1 MKPNKPAARFKET
14 ELKLALPNS
23 GASRLFECLAKT
35 STLAKRAA
43 VHLNLHNIYFDSPAQ
58 HLRQARIALRL
69 RRVDSDGKQEGHWLQ
84 TLKMGGQSDSALSQR
99 GEWEVPVPG
108 PQLSLQ
114 ALQDTPW
121 TEFDPSGEI
130 FRSLNPCFTTRF
142 KRVSWVVSRRDGT
155 KIEVSLDLGD
165 IVVGT
170 KSTPIC
176 ELELELLAGQPDA
189 LFGTAHTLSQSLAVL
204 PLNASKSERGY
215 TLAQDDPVQAT
226 FARPPLLNADMNIN
240 AAAQKVLREMFGH
253 FTANLYRLLTTNEPE
268 AVHQARI
275 GWRRFKSSMRLFKP
289 ALIPQTRPFLKDL
302 QDVLLHLGEL
312 RNINVA
318 RFDTLPALADLYIA
332 GNGRRAK
339 HLRTMSQALEHA
351 AQMELA
357 DLRAALQAPAVGTC
371 LLLMTQWL
379 ENLSGSPQ
387 TDKAAM
393 HLTESL
399 ASFAKR
405 RTGRLHQ
412 QLQHI
417 CQLDEADN
425 AHQIRLLAKRL
436 RYNVESLRPLLPKKL
451 GLAEHQLALQLQARL
466 GAQRDVA
473 QALHLLTQLGAA
485 PELLAFMQGY
495 CLGYS
500 HASPA
505 SAAPPK

>member
-1 MKPNKPAARFKET
+1 VKHNKPAARFKET
-14 ELKLALPNS
+14 ELKLALPTSDANH
-23 GASRLFECLAKT
+23 LFERLSKT

-43 VHLNLHNIYFDSPAQ
+43 VHLNLHNIYFDSPSQ
-58 HLRQARIALRL
+58 SLRQARIALRL
-69 RRVDSDGKQEGHWLQ
+69 RRVDSDDHQEGHWLQ

-108 PQLSLQ
+108 PQLSFQ

-121 TEFDPSGEI
+121 TEFDPNGEI
-130 FRSLNPCFTTRF
+130 FRSLSPCFTTRF
-142 KRVSWVVSRRDGT
+142 KRVSWVVRRRDGT
-155 KIEVSLDLGD
+155 QLEVSLDLGD

-170 KSTPIC
+170 KSAPIC

-189 LFGTAHTLSQSLAVL
+189 LFGTAQALSQSLAVL

-226 FARPPLLNADMNIN
+226 FARPPLLNADMDIN
-240 AAAQKVLREMFGH
+240 AAAQKVLREMFGQ
-253 FTANLYRLLTTNEPE
+253 FTGNLYRLLNTNEPE

-289 ALIPQTRPFLKDL
+289 ALIPQTRPSLKDL

-339 HLRTMSQALEHA
+339 HLKSMTQTLEHA
-351 AQMELA
+351 AQMALA
-357 DLRAALQAPAVGTC
+357 DVRAALQAPEVGTC

-379 ENLSGSPQ
+379 ENLSGSTQ
-387 TDKAAM
+387 TNKTAM

-405 RTGRLHQ
+405 RTGRLHH
-412 QLQHI
+412 QLQQI

-436 RYNVESLRPLLPKKL
+436 RYNVESLRHLLPKKL

-466 GAQRDVA
+466 GAQRDVV

-495 CLGYS
+495 SLGYL

>member
-1 MKPNKPAARFKET
+1 
-14 ELKLALPNS
+14 
-23 GASRLFECLAKT
+23 
-35 STLAKRAA
+35 
-43 VHLNLHNIYFDSPAQ
+43 
-58 HLRQARIALRL
+58 
-69 RRVDSDGKQEGHWLQ
+69 
-84 TLKMGGQSDSALSQR
+84 
-99 GEWEVPVPG
+99 
-108 PQLSLQ
+108 
-114 ALQDTPW
+114 
-121 TEFDPSGEI
+121 
-130 FRSLNPCFTTRF
+130 
-142 KRVSWVVSRRDGT
+142 
-155 KIEVSLDLGD
+155 
-165 IVVGT
+165 
-170 KSTPIC
+170 
-176 ELELELLAGQPDA
+176 
-189 LFGTAHTLSQSLAVL
+189 
-204 PLNASKSERGY
+204 
-215 TLAQDDPVQAT
+215 
-226 FARPPLLNADMNIN
+226 LLNADMNIN

-289 ALIPQTRPFLKDL
+289 ALIPQTRPSLKDL